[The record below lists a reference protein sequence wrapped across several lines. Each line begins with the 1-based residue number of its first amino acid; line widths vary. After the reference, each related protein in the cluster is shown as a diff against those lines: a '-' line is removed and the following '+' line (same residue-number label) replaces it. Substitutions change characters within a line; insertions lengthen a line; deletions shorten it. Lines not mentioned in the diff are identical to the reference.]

1 MVNYIDWDGVLYEFY
16 KHILQL
22 SIDLTKSLDKHW
34 SLYNITA
41 SNKTSGYIQVIKKLE
56 NDLKIKKKWINYL
69 CKKFKYFNNF
79 QQ

>member
-56 NDLKIKKKWINYL
+56 NDL
-69 CKKFKYFNNF
+69 
-79 QQ
+79 